1 MEPLSNYPATTA
13 HSHGNNRLK
22 LIFLTIHTAKLDFLI
37 MNFIR
42 NSKIFIIVVSALV
55 FFNAYGLEF
64 ERPSWAN
71 SSAAEYSAW
80 ETFSV
85 GFREPGNTPDIEG
98 SNGGGR

>member
-1 MEPLSNYPATTA
+1 
-13 HSHGNNRLK
+13 
-22 LIFLTIHTAKLDFLI
+22 

-85 GFREPGNTPDIEG
+85 GFREPGNTPVIEG